1 MSKIMKIGIIGLG
14 LIGGSI
20 ALKLKEV
27 NNKIVIYGFDQ
38 NTDSLDYS
46 LKNNII
52 DKRFNPD
59 SLIGFDYIFL
69 AIPVESI
76 KKQLKIILDKIS
88 KETLVIDLGSTKYQI
103 CNSVKTHNNRSNFLA
118 AHPIAGTEF
127 SGPVAAQK
135 DLFNNKVMILCE
147 TENTNPSLL
156 LTAIEI
162 FKKLGMTI
170 KTMDSLEHDKHIA
183 YVSHLS
189 HISSF
194 MLGKTVMDK
203 EDDEQTIYDMAGSG
217 FESTVRLAK
226 SSPEMWSSIFIE
238 NKKYIIE
245 SLEEYILNINNFKKL
260 IESGD
265 QENLNTEM
273 KKINGIREILK
284 GIK

>member
-1 MSKIMKIGIIGLG
+1 M
-14 LIGGSI
+14 
-20 ALKLKEV
+20 
-27 NNKIVIYGFDQ
+27 
-38 NTDSLDYS
+38 
-46 LKNNII
+46 
-52 DKRFNPD
+52 
-59 SLIGFDYIFL
+59 
-69 AIPVESI
+69 
-76 KKQLKIILDKIS
+76 
-88 KETLVIDLGSTKYQI
+88 TLVTKYQI
-103 CNSVKTHNNRSNFLA
+103 CNSVSNHIKRENFLA

-127 SGPVAAQK
+127 SGPAAAKK
-135 DLFNNKVMILCE
+135 DLFDTKVMILCE

-156 LTAIEI
+156 SSAIKM
-162 FKKLGMTI
+162 FKSLGMNI
-170 KTMDSLEHDKHIA
+170 KTMDAIDHDRHIA

-245 SLEEYILNINNFKKL
+245 SLEEYIVNIDNFKKL
-260 IESGD
+260 IEGGD

>member
-1 MSKIMKIGIIGLG
+1 MKVGILGLG
-14 LIGGSI
+14 LIGASI
-20 ALKLKEV
+20 SLKLKEV
-27 NNKIVIYGFDQ
+27 NDDISVYGFDKNDQ
-38 NTDSLDYS
+38 SVDFSLS
-46 LKNNII
+46 KQII
-52 DKRFNPD
+52 DKKLD
-59 SLIGFDYIFL
+59 LGALLDFDYLFL

-76 KKQLKIILDKIS
+76 KSELSSILDKIS
-88 KETLVIDLGSTKYQI
+88 EKTLVIDFGSTKYKI
-103 CNSVKTHNNRSNFLA
+103 CNSVSNHIKRGNFLA

-127 SGPVAAQK
+127 SGPAAAKK
-135 DLFNNKVMILCE
+135 DLFDNKVMILCE

-156 LTAIEI
+156 SSAIKM
-162 FKKLGMTI
+162 FKSLGMNI
-170 KTMDSLEHDKHIA
+170 KTMDAIDHDRHIA

-238 NKKYIIE
+238 NKKNIIE
-245 SLEEYILNINNFKKL
+245 SLDEYILNINNFKKL
-260 IESGD
+260 IESSN

-273 KKINGIREILK
+273 KKINGIKEILK
-284 GIK
+284 GIN